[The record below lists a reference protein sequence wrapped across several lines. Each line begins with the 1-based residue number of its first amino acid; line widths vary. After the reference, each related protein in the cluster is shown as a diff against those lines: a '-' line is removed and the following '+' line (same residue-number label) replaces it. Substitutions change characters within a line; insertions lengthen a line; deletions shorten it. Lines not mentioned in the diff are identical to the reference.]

1 MASLD
6 SVRQKICHAKSHLD
20 LVKSE
25 VQRYLDANQS
35 DFVPDTNGGQNQ
47 PTFIVKPKT
56 PIPGIIGLIV
66 GDCLQ
71 NLRTSLDYLIW
82 ELVLKANNTPSKKNM
97 FPVCLTPDSF
107 KSAESGGR
115 LQGVD
120 PTAIA
125 LIKSIQPYHDGQP
138 SATSVA
144 VLDEL
149 TNINKHR
156 RLLLT
161 DYSTLSLSEM
171 SDSLDKWL
179 KAGSPDL
186 TTLVHDAGIGRV
198 VTAEQMKMQG
208 DLIPF
213 VAFNEGAVK
222 EMDVRFTLE
231 GLLIYVSAVVN
242 NFEVFFP

>member
-6 SVRQKICHAKSHLD
+6 SVRQKIGHAKTYLD

-35 DFVPDTNGGQNQ
+35 EFVPNASSDPNQ
-47 PTFIVKPKT
+47 PTFTVRPKS
-56 PIPGIIGLIV
+56 PIPERISLIV

-71 NLRTSLDYLIW
+71 NLRTSLDYLVW
-82 ELVLKANNTPSKKNM
+82 ELVLAAGNTPGKKHM
-97 FPVCLTPDSF
+97 FPVCLTPDGF
-107 KSAESGGR
+107 KSAESRGQ

-120 PTAIA
+120 GAAIT
-125 LIKSIQPYHDGQP
+125 LIKSFQPYLDGQP
-138 SATSVA
+138 SATCLA
-144 VLDEL
+144 ILDEL

-161 DYSTLSLSEM
+161 EFSTLSIRELTDTM
-171 SDSLDKWL
+171 GVWL

-186 TTLVHDAGIGRV
+186 TALAHNAGIGRT
-198 VTAEQMKMQG
+198 VTAEQMNMQG

-222 EMDVRFTLE
+222 EMDVRFMLE
-231 GLLIYVSAVVN
+231 GLVAYVSSLVDR
-242 NFEVFFP
+242 FDSFFP